1 MKYQIC
7 ISAAAK
13 GKSVEMGKDLAFNT
27 GKAIAE
33 HGHTL
38 LTGATIGLPYYAACG
53 AKASDGQSVG
63 ISPASSRLEHIRK
76 YRLPTDMFD
85 TVLYTGLNYVG
96 RDTLLINC
104 ADAVIIIGGRLGTTH
119 EFTVAIETGKP
130 VAILRGA
137 EGTSKLFDELM
148 HAAGHRSGSIVEGDD
163 PEELLKKLVKMLD
176 SKYKKLAQKDP
187 NVITGK
193 PREGAIEEEYLQE

>member
-7 ISAAAK
+7 ISAASK
-13 GKSVEMGKDLAFNT
+13 GKSVGRGKDMAYET

-33 HGHTL
+33 RGHTL
-38 LTGATIGLPYYAACG
+38 LTGATTGLPYHAARG
-53 AKASDGQSVG
+53 AKAADGQSVG

-76 YRLPTDMFD
+76 YRLPTDMYD

-148 HAAGHRSGSIVEGDD
+148 HAAGRRKGSIIEGDD
-163 PEELLKKLVKMLD
+163 PEELLHKLIKILD
-176 SKYKKLAQKDP
+176 NKYKKLAQKDP
-187 NVITGK
+187 NIITGK
-193 PREGAIEEEYLQE
+193 PQKDDME